1 MEITLFLLALNSVF
15 FSTTILLRFHQ
26 LIGLLATIYLLIWT
40 IAIYLFVIFS
50 SISIPFLTY
59 TGISVIY
66 LHLLVVM
73 SATFVTF
80 NAYHKVFAGALLQI
94 SIPSFYFFFLGLAT
108 LGIFMVLY
116 TTDVWTFYVQNQLAE
131 MRGEILDQNITV
143 NRYWKFMG
151 NFVYPLAIIAPLY
164 FFRQR
169 KNVLAL
175 IAVVLLGALLS
186 FSNGGKGNL
195 LIVVLLLMGGIIYF
209 LYHRKV
215 AFPAILKKTVVLLGI
230 AMLGFFYFINS
241 TRVGED
247 EGFSIGDSVVLFNE
261 YFTNS
266 IPSFCQWIELNDIP
280 LVDFK
285 IGQTAILR
293 EAGSFIGIA
302 NPRIID
308 QQVVNIPQRFNV
320 YTAFADSIAAF
331 GWIGSILYY
340 LLIGAIIGLIDLVPR
355 NDQTLFLF
363 STFFL
368 FACYSLFTDIF
379 FYMIGSWI
387 CLSFYWLFNLN
398 PLAKHE
404 TAIDT

>member
-1 MEITLFLLALNSVF
+1 MLNTIFFGSTL
-15 FSTTILLRFHQ
+15 LLRFHK

-50 SISIPFLTY
+50 SISIPFLTFK
-59 TGISVIY
+59 GISIIY
-66 LHLLVVM
+66 LHLLAVM
-73 SATFVTF
+73 LSTFVTF
-80 NAYHKVFAGALLQI
+80 NAYYKLVTVALFPI
-94 SIPSFYFFFLGLAT
+94 KIPQFYFIFLALAAV
-108 LGIFMVLY
+108 GIGMVLY

-164 FFRQR
+164 FFRKQ
-169 KNVLAL
+169 KNVLVL
-175 IAVVLLGALLS
+175 IAVVVLGALLS

-195 LIVVLLLMGGIIYF
+195 LIVILLLMGGIIFF

-215 AFPAILKKTVVLLGI
+215 AFPAVLKKTVFLLGV

-241 TRVGED
+241 TRVSEE
-247 EGFSIGDSVVLFNE
+247 EGFSIGDSLTLFNQ

-280 LVDFK
+280 FIDFK

-293 EAGSFIGIA
+293 EAGSFVGIS
-302 NPRIID
+302 NPRVID

-320 YTAFADSIAAF
+320 YTAFADSITAF
-331 GWIGSILYY
+331 GWIGSVIYY

-363 STFFL
+363 ATFFL
-368 FACYSLFTDIF
+368 FSCYSLFTDIF

-387 CLSFYWLFNLN
+387 CVSFYWLFNLI
-398 PLAKHE
+398 PLTKYDK
-404 TAIDT
+404 AIDT

>member
-1 MEITLFLLALNSVF
+1 MEITLFLLALNTIF
-15 FSTTILLRFHQ
+15 FGASILLRFHR

-50 SISIPFLTY
+50 TISIPFLSY
-59 TGISVIY
+59 TGICMIY
-66 LHLLVVM
+66 LHLLAVLI
-73 SATFVTF
+73 ATFVTF
-80 NAYHKVFAGALLQI
+80 NAYHTVFTAALFQI
-94 SIPSFYFFFLGLAT
+94 TVPRFYFIFLALT
-108 LGIFMVLY
+108 TIGIGMVWY

-164 FFRQR
+164 FFRQQ
-169 KNVLAL
+169 KNVLVL

-195 LIVVLLLMGGIIYF
+195 LIVILLLMGGIIYF
-209 LYHRKV
+209 LYHRNV
-215 AFPAILKKTVVLLGI
+215 TFPAVLKKTVILLGV
-230 AMLGFFYFINS
+230 AMLAFFYFINS
-241 TRVGED
+241 TRVTEE
-247 EGFSIGDSVVLFNE
+247 EGFSIGDSLTLFNQ

-280 LVDFK
+280 LIDFK
-285 IGQTAILR
+285 IGQMAILR
-293 EAGSFIGIA
+293 EAGSFVGIS
-302 NPRIID
+302 NPRVID

-320 YTAFADSIAAF
+320 YTAFADSMTAF
-331 GWIGSILYY
+331 GWIGSVLYY

-355 NDQTLFLF
+355 KDQTLFLF
-363 STFFL
+363 ATFFL

-387 CLSFYWLFNLN
+387 CLSFYWLFNLK
-398 PLAKHE
+398 LSLKDD
-404 TAIDT
+404 TAIEI